1 MKKFKTS
8 VAPYNRTHLSLRRS
22 YFEFEANIQ
31 PGWIVGLVDACYLV
45 NAFSLNSFFN
55 MLKVI
60 TFFLFR
66 CTFTSFL

>member
-45 NAFSLNSFFN
+45 NAFSLNSFF
-55 MLKVI
+55 
-60 TFFLFR
+60 
-66 CTFTSFL
+66 